1 MEALTKKEQK
11 LLDIITEYFNTK
23 GYPPTVREL
32 LPLMNLTS
40 TSSVH
45 AQLNNLKRK
54 GYLVNDPTKPRTL
67 ALANHE
73 QTHQD
78 MVQVPIL
85 GTVAAG
91 QPILAQE
98 NIEDYFPLPANM
110 LHNLE
115 VFLLR
120 IKGESMIKAGI
131 YPKDLLLV
139 AKQDTAENGEIVVA
153 MTESGEATV
162 KRLYVENDHVRLQ
175 PENDT
180 MEPIIL
186 DSVTILGKAIG
197 IMRLM

>member
-1 MEALTKKEQK
+1 MEALTAKEQQ
-11 LLDIITEYFNTK
+11 LLNIISNFFNEK

-40 TSSVH
+40 TSSIH
-45 AQLNNLKRK
+45 AHIANLKRK

-98 NIEDYFPLPANM
+98 NIEDYFPLPAKM

-115 VFLLR
+115 AFLLR

-131 YPKDLLLV
+131 YPNDLLIV

-153 MTESGEATV
+153 MTDSGEATV
-162 KRLYVENDHVRLQ
+162 KRLYVENDHIRLQ

-197 IMRLM
+197 IMRIM